1 MEDFNLDFFVEE
13 LKASFNH
20 KKDRL
25 VFDLHILHVV
35 NQDADITWLNGDDP
49 EISAIVKGIVR
60 NSAKRREFEQKQEL
74 MLCEDADTLQGTVK
88 VRLFLAIINWYG
100 GQHIVLS
107 DWSDGVR
114 MLLKSMEL
122 LDTCRGLVEHAI
134 WQQAGSAK
142 KEQASHGAK
151 AKAALFA
158 PLKAEVIRLLHDRQ
172 PEDGW
177 KNKNAAIEA
186 IDEHI
191 CAFIEHY
198 GFPGSSGKQN
208 RVNNQDEQFARIPRL
223 VSDWS
228 RNDSRVKAAFD
239 ATVKQKKKSAPK
251 GAE

>member
-1 MEDFNLDFFVEE
+1 MEDFNLNFFVEE
-13 LKASFNH
+13 LKVSFKH
-20 KKDRL
+20 KKGRL
-25 VFDLHILHVV
+25 VFDLHVV
-35 NQDADITWLNGDDP
+35 GWVTDITGLNGDDP
-49 EISAIVKGIVR
+49 DIGEIVEGIVQ
-60 NSAKRREFEQKQEL
+60 SAEKRREFEQKQDW
-74 MLCEDADTLQGTVK
+74 MLREEADTIQESVNE
-88 VRLFLAIINWYG
+88 RIFLSAINWYLG
-100 GQHIVLS
+100 LRLVAS
-107 DWSDGVR
+107 DWRDGMR
-114 MLLKSMEL
+114 LLLKSTEL
-122 LDTCRGLVEHAI
+122 LDMCRGLVEHAI

-186 IDEHI
+186 IDEDI
-191 CAFIEHY
+191 CEFIEHY

-208 RVNNQDEQFARIPRL
+208 RVSNQDEQFARIPRL

-228 RNDSRVKAAFD
+228 RNDAGVKAAFD